1 METIPKKSSQS
12 DKNIVA
18 AVIQMV
24 SGSDLSENLRCAE
37 ELIFEAVNKGA
48 TLILLPEVFAVLE
61 SGENGLEKMVSC
73 AQATI
78 KQSLEYIEQ
87 RAPNCNPLTNK

>member
-61 SGENGLEKMVSC
+61 SGYILVWTSWIVLEF
-73 AQATI
+73 
-78 KQSLEYIEQ
+78 
-87 RAPNCNPLTNK
+87 R